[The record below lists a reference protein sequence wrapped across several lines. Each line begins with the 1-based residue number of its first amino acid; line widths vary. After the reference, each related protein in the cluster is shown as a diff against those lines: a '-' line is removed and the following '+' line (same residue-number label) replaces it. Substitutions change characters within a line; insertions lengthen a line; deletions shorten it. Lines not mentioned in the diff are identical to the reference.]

1 MPVISMFTHYCYD
14 VLFRSRSTSSS
25 THSCKILRIQ
35 LCDKFI
41 DGSVIQGN
49 LPSGKMKLVIAWIEL
64 HNEELNANWELA
76 INGNQLFTIKPLQ

>member
-1 MPVISMFTHYCYD
+1 MIS
-14 VLFRSRSTSSS
+14 
-25 THSCKILRIQ
+25 I
-35 LCDKFI
+35 I

-49 LPSGKMKLVIAWIEL
+49 LPSSKMKLVIAWIEL